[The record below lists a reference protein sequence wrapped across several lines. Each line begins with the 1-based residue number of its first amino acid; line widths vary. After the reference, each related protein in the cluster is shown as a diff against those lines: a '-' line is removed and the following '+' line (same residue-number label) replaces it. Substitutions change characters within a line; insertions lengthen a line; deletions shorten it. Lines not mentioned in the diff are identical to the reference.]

1 MSSWSAKVVDPEVSV
16 LASDL
21 DRVDWPIEDMVKAFK
36 TRQYWEKFAL
46 LRNLMIPRTRDD
58 FDADQQSSRL
68 LLYSDC
74 CSVDAGGSRNKKH
87 NEK

>member
-1 MSSWSAKVVDPEVSV
+1 M

-21 DRVDWPIEDMVKAFK
+21 VWVDWAIEDMVEVLEV
-36 TRQYWEKFAL
+36 RQYWEKFAL

-68 LLYSDC
+68 LLYIDC